1 MNNFWQRTISGIFIV
16 VIIVAACWG
25 GYYSGLALLS
35 VIGVLGLDEL
45 LKMGEPEERR
55 DKLRWIGAFH
65 SLIFLIGLWWKFET
79 NWLPLL
85 TIQLLISTIGCVLTF
100 QENSFKEL
108 SKMFFGWL
116 WIWLPLFLA
125 KDLLEDFLLRFP
137 MILLLVF
144 VGLWTSDTGAYL
156 VGKSMG
162 KHKMIPH
169 VSPNKTWEGTLGGA
183 LLASMLVGLFAH
195 FFVHMDWIQGAA
207 LGALIAFFGT
217 FGDLIQSVVKR
228 SFGVKDSGHIIPG
241 HGGILDRFDS
251 FLLAI
256 PAVWLALSLF

>member
-1 MNNFWQRTISGIFIV
+1 MTNFWQRTVSGVFIV
-16 VIIVAACWG
+16 GIIVAASWG

-35 VIGVLGLDEL
+35 IIGAIGLDEL
-45 LKMGEPEERR
+45 LKMGEPESRKN
-55 DKLRWIGAFH
+55 KLRWIGAFH
-65 SLIFLIGLWWKFET
+65 STIFLLGLWLKFET
-79 NWLPLL
+79 NWLSLL
-85 TIQLLISTIGCVLTF
+85 TIQLVIASIGCVLTF
-100 QENSFKEL
+100 QEHSFKEL
-108 SKMFFGWL
+108 AKLFFGWI
-116 WIWLPLFLA
+116 WIWLPVFLA
-125 KDLLEDFLLRFP
+125 KDILEDFLLRFP

-144 VGLWTSDTGAYL
+144 IGLWTSDSGAYL

-169 VSPNKTWEGTLGGA
+169 VSPNKTWEGTIGGM
-183 LLASMLVGLFAH
+183 LLAAMMVSIFAH
-195 FFVHMDWIQGAA
+195 YFVSMDWIKGGV
-207 LGALIAFFGT
+207 LGGIISFFGT

-228 SFGVKDSGHIIPG
+228 TFGVKDSGNLIPG